1 MVVPEIR
8 AAGAV
13 LWRWD
18 SSGKPEVAVVH
29 RPRYDDWTLP
39 KGKQDPGETIPATA
53 AREVREETGF
63 VPVLGRSL
71 GRVRYPVTTM
81 DGRSGQKVVDYY
93 SARVAGGQFVPN
105 DEVDALRWL
114 GPEQAAVLL
123 SRNTDRTVLDAFTAL
138 PPDTTTLLLV
148 RHAKAGKRDKWE
160 GDDDLR
166 PLSKNGVKQAAALR
180 ELLPLF
186 GPDRVYSAPR
196 VRCTQTVEGLAE
208 DLGVPIREEPVLSEE
223 GYWPHPSDGVGRLLE
238 IAAEGGTPVVC
249 SQGGVIPHVV
259 EHLARSSGAATPA
272 LAARKGS
279 LWVLSFTT
287 AGGGAPVLAAA
298 DYLASPLPR
307 EVTDQS

>member
-1 MVVPEIR
+1 MNEVH

-18 SSGKPEVAVVH
+18 SSGSKPEVAVVH

-39 KGKQDPGETIPATA
+39 KGKQDPGESTPATA
-53 AREVREETGF
+53 AREVLEETGF
-63 VPVLGRSL
+63 SPVLGRSL
-71 GRVRYPVTTM
+71 GRVRYPLTTV

-93 SARVAGGQFVPN
+93 SARVNGGEFAPN

-114 GPEQAAVLL
+114 APEQAAVLL
-123 SRNTDRTVLDAFTAL
+123 TRNTDRTVLEAFTAL
-138 PPDTTTLLLV
+138 PPNTTTLLLV

-180 ELLPLF
+180 ALLPLY
-186 GPDRVYSAPR
+186 GPDRVFSAPR
-196 VRCTQTVEGLAE
+196 VRCSQTVEGVAE
-208 DLGVPIREEPVLSEE
+208 DLGAAIREEPSLSEE
-223 GYWPHPSDGVGRLLE
+223 GYWPHPSEGVGRLLE
-238 IAAEGGTPVVC
+238 IAAEGGTPLVC

-259 EHLARSSGAATPA
+259 EHLARASGVTTPA

-287 AGGGAPVLAAA
+287 ESGGAPVLVAA

-307 EVTDQS
+307 ETD